1 MLEKIKKY
9 AIVIFLTFLVWAWAF
24 NALERSI
31 TRPATLVI
39 ASNPNSDIFA
49 TFDRPAPIEMN
60 LEFKGTP
67 DKIGKL
73 IDRFDEGQE
82 NLEFKFNPENEKKES
97 PYTLDILKFLNDH
110 SKKRKLELEI
120 LKSSVEF
127 VQVKV
132 EKLEKR
138 TLKIKCVDENDSEI
152 IADNISPS
160 TVDIFVRKGFTGDAK
175 VILSDRD
182 IEEASKDYVIRV
194 PFVPLSPTDR
204 REGRRVRIDLPAK
217 ELPTDTVQTQ
227 RIGYSFGKNIMGRYA
242 IELVN
247 ADELTSSI
255 SIKGTEAAVDTFRN
269 QKVHIFVVA
278 LDGDEKKDGIITR
291 PVVFNFSQ
299 KDVANGDLRL
309 AKDEPREAKFRLVK
323 LPQTPPD

>member
-1 MLEKIKKY
+1 MAEKIKKY

-24 NALERSI
+24 NALERPI

-39 ASNPNSDIFA
+39 SSNPDSSIYA
-49 TFDRPAPIEMN
+49 IFDRPSPVEMN
-60 LEFKGTP
+60 VEFKGTP
-67 DKIGKL
+67 DKIGEL

-82 NLEFKFNPENEKKES
+82 NLEFKFNPENEQKES
-97 PYTLDILKFLNDH
+97 PYTLHVLEFLRDH
-110 SKKRKLELEI
+110 SKIRKLELEV
-120 LKSSVEF
+120 LKTSVEF
-127 VQVKV
+127 LQVTV
-132 EKLEKR
+132 EKLEKK
-138 TLKIKCVDENDSEI
+138 TLEIKCVDEDGAEI
-152 IADNISPS
+152 TAENISPS
-160 TVDIFVRKGFTGDAK
+160 TVDIFVREGYTGDAI
-175 VILSDRD
+175 VVLSERD
-182 IEEASKDYVIRV
+182 IEEASKDYVTKV

-204 REGRRVRIDLPAK
+204 REGRLVRIDLPAK

-227 RIGYSFGKNIMGRYA
+227 RIGYSFGKNLMGRYS

-278 LDGDEKKDGIITR
+278 LDDDEKKDGIIQR

-299 KDVANGDLRL
+299 KDVANGDIRL
-309 AKDEPREAKFRLVK
+309 AKDEPTEAKFKLIK
-323 LPQTPPD
+323 LPQTTP